1 MNAKGLLNE
10 KVFFTSRPPPPPPG
24 PKSPEGRRPNPPC
37 AEGLAH
43 PCAALCKAW
52 HRADLDPTTL
62 SIFGVSE
69 NVRGKVLGQAV
80 WKAGGLGEHES
91 LHEIY
96 CKQLKILGKKIDGLK
111 SSRKIIKPSQGFALS
126 LE

>member
-10 KVFFTSRPPPPPPG
+10 KVFFTSRPRPPPPG

-52 HRADLDPTTL
+52 HGADLDPTTL
-62 SIFGVSE
+62 SIFRVSE
-69 NVRGKVLGQAV
+69 NV
-80 WKAGGLGEHES
+80 
-91 LHEIY
+91 
-96 CKQLKILGKKIDGLK
+96 LGKFWARRFGK
-111 SSRKIIKPSQGFALS
+111 QGG
-126 LE
+126 